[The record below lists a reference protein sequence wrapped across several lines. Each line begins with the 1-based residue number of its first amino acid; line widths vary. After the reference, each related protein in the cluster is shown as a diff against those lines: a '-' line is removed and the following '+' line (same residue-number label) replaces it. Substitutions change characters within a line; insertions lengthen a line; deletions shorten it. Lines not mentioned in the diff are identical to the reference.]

1 MEEVNRPSRI
11 LTVGHSTLAADA
23 FLAML
28 TAHRVELLADVR
40 RFPASRRN
48 SQFNREALVEMLA
61 GHRIAYL
68 HFPELGGRRE
78 PKPDSPNTAWRVAG
92 FRGYADYMDT
102 AEFNQG
108 IARLFEAAQEK
119 QTAIMCAERS
129 WRSCHRGLIADHL
142 KASGIEVIH
151 LLDPADTELHPW
163 TAAARLIDGRVS
175 YAAAGIDQRQLPF

>member
-1 MEEVNRPSRI
+1 VNRPSRI
-11 LTVGHSTLAADA
+11 LTIGHSTLAADA
-23 FLAML
+23 FVAML

-48 SQFNREALVEMLA
+48 PQFNREALAEFLA
-61 GHRIAYL
+61 SHGIAYL

-78 PKPDSPNTAWRVAG
+78 PKPDSPNTAWREAG
-92 FRGYADYMDT
+92 FRGYADYMET

-108 IARLFEAAQEK
+108 TAHLLAAAQER
-119 QTAIMCAERS
+119 QTAIMCAEKS

-151 LLDPADTELHPW
+151 ILDAADTEPHPW
-163 TAAARLIDGRVS
+163 TAAARMIDGRLS
-175 YAAAGIDQRQLPF
+175 YGAARIDQQQLPF